1 MTGKLVTKQT
11 DYRTAYSAVLVTK
24 YYCNLSTEQITVP
37 SKPAKFAHP
46 HQLVVYKS
54 SEQWCPFSSFLQ
66 NTTQVYDGFNVNG
79 KYTY

>member
-46 HQLVVYKS
+46 H
-54 SEQWCPFSSFLQ
+54 
-66 NTTQVYDGFNVNG
+66 
-79 KYTY
+79 